1 MLPSYARLRPRKQ
14 VVKNITIPTFNDVV
28 RDCIIFKS
36 IQPATSKAA
45 FRNYCIFVKDLLL
58 SNPHTIWRDL
68 GLYVHTRDGCN
79 FLLLDKYLVWTLAT
93 HCCSS
98 RSWFPRQTCIAI
110 LTLKYELAQ
119 SRSTINFYRFK
130 QNKSALS
137 GTFVRAETHPPTLML
152 VPVTCACVHELSEVP
167 LEEQLRLRIF
177 SFEYFLFFWGAKI
190 ESTNIYFLAKIPL
203 ASLHSPLAFSP
214 ARPPW
219 PRWPGSPLPP
229 CSIKICCQYC
239 ALTSLPKLEI
249 DSIEQICTA
258 REYYTFHS
266 SGTCLSGCRS
276 FSTRDCILSS
286 EIQYF

>member
-1 MLPSYARLRPRKQ
+1 M
-14 VVKNITIPTFNDVV
+14 V

-36 IQPATSKAA
+36 IHPATSKAA
-45 FRNYCIFVKDLLL
+45 FRSYCIFPKACSPQTPTHPLGAIHLRRKG
-58 SNPHTIWRDL
+58 SQIWRDL
-68 GLYVHTRDGCN
+68 GHVMVVICIVLV
-79 FLLLDKYLVWTLAT
+79 KYLVWTLAT

-177 SFEYFLFFWGAKI
+177 SFEYFLFFWGANI